1 MPQRPDHPPTRK
13 YFYGWTIVV
22 ALGVTTILS
31 YGTNQYLFGLLVD
44 PLAHEFGW
52 DRASIALAYSGV
64 VLVSGLAGLAL
75 GPILDRAGARFLLAT
90 GSLINGLSLL
100 ALAHVHEL
108 AAFDLLWTF
117 GMGLGSALT
126 FYPVTM
132 TVVANWF
139 DRRRAQ
145 AFSVLSFMGAFSSTI
160 TYPIAGVL
168 IARYGWRD
176 AVTILGAVQLLV
188 AFPLHALLVRRHPED
203 LGLYPDGAASEGAS
217 TPRSGVHYRVAVRTA
232 AFWLLTVALALGAFA
247 STGMVLEQVA
257 YLIARGYAPAF
268 AATLVGL
275 FGLAYLPGRAF
286 IAWHGERTSLAML
299 FAAAFAIQALGIIV
313 LVKAPALPGVIAY
326 VCTFGA
332 AYGAT
337 FPLRGALMA
346 QRFGRRAYGAIL
358 AAQGVPVGIG
368 AALGPVMVGRLI
380 DAHGYGAA
388 FGACIAALLAAAV
401 IVVVPVRTPRGLAAS
416 PAYPRAYAGDS
427 P

>member
-1 MPQRPDHPPTRK
+1 MRGRP
-13 YFYGWTIVV
+13 FYGWTIVV

-31 YGTNQYLFGLLVD
+31 YGTNQYLFGLLVE
-44 PLAHEFGW
+44 PLSREFGW
-52 DRASIALAYSGV
+52 DKTSIALAYSGV
-64 VLVSGLAGLAL
+64 VLVSGLAGLGL
-75 GPILDRAGARFLLAT
+75 GPIVDRLGARLLLAA
-90 GSLINGLSLL
+90 GSLINGLALL
-100 ALAHVHEL
+100 ALAHVHGL

-117 GMGLGSALT
+117 GFGLGSALT

-139 DRRRAQ
+139 ALRRTQ
-145 AFSVLSFMGAFSSTI
+145 AFSLLSFMGAFSSTI

-168 IARYGWRD
+168 IARLGWRD
-176 AVTILGAVQLLV
+176 AVAILGAVQLIV
-188 AFPLHALLVRRHPED
+188 ALPLHALVVRRRPED
-203 LGLYPDGAASEGAS
+203 IGLHPDGASSAGPS
-217 TPRSGVHYRVAVRTA
+217 TPQSGIAYGVAMRSA
-232 AFWLLTVALALGAFA
+232 AFWLLTIALALGAFA

-286 IAWHGERTSLAML
+286 IAWFGERTSLALL
-299 FAAAFAIQALGIIV
+299 FAVAFALQAVGVVV
-313 LVKAPALPGVIAY
+313 LLKAPSLPGVIAY

-346 QRFGRRAYGAIL
+346 QRFGRRSYGAIL

-368 AALGPVMVGRLI
+368 AALGPVVVGRLI
-380 DAHGYGAA
+380 DALGYGAA
-388 FGACIAALLAAAV
+388 FAACIAALVAAAAFV
-401 IVVVPVRTPRGLAAS
+401 AVPVRAPRGLRAA
-416 PAYPRAYAGDS
+416 PPYPSAYAGEG

>member
-1 MPQRPDHPPTRK
+1 VRERP
-13 YFYGWTIVV
+13 FYGWTIVV

-44 PLAHEFGW
+44 PLAREFAW

-64 VLVSGLAGLAL
+64 VLVSGLAGLLL
-75 GPILDRAGARFLLAT
+75 GPICDRAGARFLLAT
-90 GSLINGLSLL
+90 GSLINGVSLL
-100 ALAHVHEL
+100 ALARVHDL
-108 AAFDLLWTF
+108 GAFDLLWTF
-117 GMGLGSALT
+117 GFGLGAALT

-145 AFSVLSFMGAFSSTI
+145 AFSVLSFMSAFSSTI
-160 TYPIAGVL
+160 TYPIAGLL
-168 IARYGWRD
+168 IARFGWRD
-176 AVTILGAVQLLV
+176 AVVTLGAVQLAV
-188 AFPLHALLVRRHPED
+188 AFPLHVIIVRRHPED
-203 LGLYPDGAASEGAS
+203 LGLYPDGARSEGTS
-217 TPRSGVHYRVAVRTA
+217 TPQSGVPYRVAVRTA
-232 AFWLLTVALALGAFA
+232 AFWLLTIALALGAFA
-247 STGMVLEQVA
+247 STGMVLEHVA

-268 AATLVGL
+268 AALLVGL

-286 IAWHGERTSLAML
+286 IAWHGERTSLALL
-299 FAAAFAIQALGIIV
+299 FAAAFALQAIGIVV
-313 LVKAPALPGVIAY
+313 LLAWPSLPGVIAY

-346 QRFGRRAYGAIL
+346 QRFGRRSYGAIL

-368 AALGPVMVGRLI
+368 AALGPVVVGRLI

-388 FGACIAALLAAAV
+388 FAACIAALVAAAAFV
-401 IVVVPVRTPRGLAAS
+401 AVPVRAPRGLAAPS
-416 PAYPRAYAGDS
+416 AYPGAYAGEG